1 MAPTKKKRIF
11 REPKFWLHSVL
22 ASTFVFVVLVG
33 LYGFTQ
39 LKIFDAFDPLG
50 QALSDMELTDITFSQ
65 IREDPPMDTNV
76 VIVNIGYLSRREIA
90 QQILNVVKHRPR
102 VIGLDIIFSC
112 DWTGDS
118 ILCPQAFDTISNQY
132 FAYAIQ
138 KASENGSVVMAH
150 KLQQTQKLIKQFG
163 DIDLYDSIEHTYWAL
178 MPGAYEGFVN
188 LETEAAHQED
198 LKSCRTF
205 NPKME
210 VNGKRE
216 LAFSVMIAMLY
227 DSVKTNRFLARD
239 NYREVINYRG
249 NIVDWHG
256 ASNYAGRYIV
266 LDWDQALDTTQFV
279 GEMFR
284 DKIVLFGF
292 LGSDLRDT
300 SWDDKFFTPLNKK
313 YAGKAR
319 PDMYGVVV
327 HANIISMIL
336 NEDYIDVLAEW
347 QEILIA
353 VMLCFL
359 NIMFFVWIEWDEK
372 RKDWFDIVSITIQI
386 AEIVLLSFLM
396 IYFFNWFAFKLDIT
410 WALAVVAVVG
420 TSFEIYQKVLNEWLY
435 GKVLSRWFSR
445 RSARKDLPEGDAS
458 Y

>member
-1 MAPTKKKRIF
+1 MSGRKKKSIF
-11 REPKFWLHSVL
+11 LHRKYWVHTVL
-22 ASTFVFVVLVG
+22 ATTFVFIVLLG

-39 LKIFDAFDPLG
+39 LRIFDAFDPLG
-50 QALSDMELTDITFSQ
+50 QALGDMELTDITFSQ
-65 IREDPPMDTNV
+65 IREDPPMDSNI
-76 VIVNIGYLSRREIA
+76 VIINIGYLSRAEIA
-90 QQILNVVKHRPR
+90 QQILNIIKHKPK

-112 DWTGDS
+112 DWLGDS
-118 ILCPQAFDTISNQY
+118 LECPQAYDTLSNQY
-132 FAYAIQ
+132 FAHAIQ
-138 KASENGSVVMAH
+138 QAAETGAVVMAH
-150 KLQQTQKLIKQFG
+150 KLQQSKKLVEEYG
-163 DIDLYDSIEHTYWAL
+163 DIDLYDSIEHTYWKL

-198 LKSCRTF
+198 LKSCRVF
-205 NPKME
+205 NPKMM

-216 LAFSVMIAMLY
+216 LAFSTMIAMLY
-227 DSVKTNRFLARD
+227 DSIKTNRFLARD

-266 LDWDQALDTTQFV
+266 LDWDQALDTNQFV

-336 NEDYIDVLAEW
+336 NEDYIEVLEEW

-353 VMLCFL
+353 VFICLL

-372 RKDWFDIVSITIQI
+372 RKDWFDIVSISIQI
-386 AEIVLLSFLM
+386 LQIVLLSFLM
-396 IYFFNWFAFKLDIT
+396 IYFFNWFSFKLDIT

-435 GKVLSRWFSR
+435 EKVICRWK
-445 RSARKDLPEGDAS
+445 AKRKGLPQSDGA

>member
-1 MAPTKKKRIF
+1 MSEHQKKSIF
-11 REPKFWLHSVL
+11 RQPGFWIHSLL
-22 ASTFVFVVLVG
+22 ASLFVFIVLIG
-33 LYGFTQ
+33 LYKFTQ
-39 LKIFDAFDPLG
+39 LRVFDAFDPLG
-50 QALSDMELTDITFSQ
+50 QALGDVELTDIAFSQ

-76 VIVNIGYLSRREIA
+76 IIINIGYLTRAEIA
-90 QQILNVVKHRPR
+90 QQVLNVARYKPK
-102 VIGLDIIFSC
+102 VIGMDIIFSC

-118 ILCPQAFDTISNQY
+118 LECPQAYDTLSNQF

-138 KASENGSVVMAH
+138 QATQSSAVVMAN
-150 KLQQTQKLIKQFG
+150 KLQQTKKLIEQYG
-163 DIDLYDSIEHTYWAL
+163 DIDIYDSIEHTYWKL
-178 MPGAYEGFVN
+178 IPGAFEGFVN

-205 NPKME
+205 NPTIM
-210 VNGKRE
+210 VNGKPE
-216 LAFSVMIAMLY
+216 LAFSVQISMLY
-227 DSVKTNRFLARD
+227 DSVKTNRFLARN

-249 NIVDWHG
+249 NIVDWYG
-256 ASNYAGRYIV
+256 ASNYAGRYMV
-266 LDWDQALDTTQFV
+266 LDWDQALDTSRFV

-292 LGSDLRDT
+292 LGADLKDT

-336 NEDYIDVLAEW
+336 NEDYIEVLEEW

-353 VMLCFL
+353 IVVCLL

-372 RKDWFDIVSITIQI
+372 RKDWFDLVSITIQLTQ
-386 AEIVLLSFLM
+386 IVMFSFLM

-410 WALAVVAVVG
+410 WSLAVVAVVG
-420 TSFEIYQKVLNEWLY
+420 TSFEIYQKALREWLY
-435 GKVLSRWFSR
+435 ERIILPWWEKR
-445 RSARKDLPEGDAS
+445 RRLPAKA
-458 Y
+458 

>member
-1 MAPTKKKRIF
+1 M
-11 REPKFWLHSVL
+11 
-22 ASTFVFVVLVG
+22 
-33 LYGFTQ
+33 
-39 LKIFDAFDPLG
+39 
-50 QALSDMELTDITFSQ
+50 
-65 IREDPPMDTNV
+65 
-76 VIVNIGYLSRREIA
+76 
-90 QQILNVVKHRPR
+90 
-102 VIGLDIIFSC
+102 DIIFSC

-118 ILCPQAFDTISNQY
+118 LECPQAYDTLSNQF

-138 KASENGSVVMAH
+138 QATQSSAVVMAN
-150 KLQQTQKLIKQFG
+150 KLQQTKKLIEQYG
-163 DIDLYDSIEHTYWAL
+163 DIDIYDSIEHTYWKL
-178 MPGAYEGFVN
+178 IPGAFEGFVN

-205 NPKME
+205 NPTIM
-210 VNGKRE
+210 VNGKPE
-216 LAFSVMIAMLY
+216 LAFSVQISMLY
-227 DSVKTNRFLARD
+227 DSVKTNRFLARN

-249 NIVDWHG
+249 NIVDWYG
-256 ASNYAGRYIV
+256 ASNYAGRYMV
-266 LDWDQALDTTQFV
+266 LDWDQALDTSRFV

-292 LGSDLRDT
+292 LGADLKDT

-336 NEDYIDVLAEW
+336 NEDYIEVLKEW

-353 VMLCFL
+353 IVVCLL

-372 RKDWFDIVSITIQI
+372 RKDWFDLVSITIQI
-386 AEIVLLSFLM
+386 TQIVMFSFLM

-410 WALAVVAVVG
+410 WSLAVVAVVG
-420 TSFEIYQKVLNEWLY
+420 TSFELYQKALREWLY
-435 GKVLSRWFSR
+435 ERIILPWWEKR
-445 RSARKDLPEGDAS
+445 RRLPAKA
-458 Y
+458 

>member
-1 MAPTKKKRIF
+1 MTDRKKRKWIF
-11 REPKFWLHSVL
+11 REPAFWIHSLL
-22 ASTFVFVVLVG
+22 ASAFVFVVLFG

-65 IREDPPMDTNV
+65 LRKDPPMDTNV
-76 VIVNIGYLSRREIA
+76 VIVNIGYLSRAEIA
-90 QQILNVVKHRPR
+90 QQILNIIKYKPK

-112 DWTGDS
+112 DWKADS
-118 ILCPQAFDTISNQY
+118 LQCPQAYDTAGNQF

-138 KASENGSVVMAH
+138 KASESGAVVMAS
-150 KLQQTQKLIKQFG
+150 KLQQTKKLLKQYDG
-163 DIDLYDSIEHTYWAL
+163 DIDIYDSIEHTYWAL

-198 LKSCRTF
+198 LKSCRNF
-205 NPKME
+205 NPKMM

-216 LAFSVMIAMLY
+216 LAFSTMIAMLY

-249 NIVDWHG
+249 NILDWHG
-256 ASNYAGRYIV
+256 ASNYAGRYFV
-266 LDWDQALDTTQFV
+266 LDCDQALDTTSFV
-279 GEMFR
+279 GEMFHN
-284 DKIVLFGF
+284 KIVLFGF
-292 LGSDLRDT
+292 LGADLRDT

-336 NEDYIDVLAEW
+336 NEDYIEVLEEW
-347 QEILIA
+347 QKILIA
-353 VMLCFL
+353 VIICLVNM
-359 NIMFFVWIEWDEK
+359 MFFVWIEWDEN
-372 RKDWFDIVSITIQI
+372 RKDWFDIVSISVQI
-386 AEIVLLSFLM
+386 LQIVVLSFLM

-410 WALAVVAVVG
+410 MALAVVALVG
-420 TSFEIYQKVLNEWLY
+420 TTFEIYQKVLNELLY
-435 GKVLSRWFSR
+435 QKILAR
-445 RSARKDLPEGDAS
+445 RLKKKSLPES
-458 Y
+458 QQVY